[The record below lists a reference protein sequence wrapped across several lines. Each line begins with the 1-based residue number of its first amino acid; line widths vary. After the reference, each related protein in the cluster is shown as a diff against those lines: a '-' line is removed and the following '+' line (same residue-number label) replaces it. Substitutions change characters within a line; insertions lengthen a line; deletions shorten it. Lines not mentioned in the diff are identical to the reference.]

1 MNIADL
7 IKAEIDTF
15 PEELQ
20 LLLLDF
26 IELLKKRYP
35 SLKKDNL
42 NLEITENIDDESFIG
57 IWKDREDMQNSHDWV
72 RKIREQEWQ

>member
-1 MNIADL
+1 MTIADL

-26 IELLKKRYP
+26 IALLKKRYP
-35 SLKKDNL
+35 SLK
-42 NLEITENIDDESFIG
+42 TENIDLDIADKIDQESFIG
-57 IWKDREDMQNSHDWV
+57 MWKDREDMKNSREWV
-72 RKIREQEWQ
+72 RQIRTQEW